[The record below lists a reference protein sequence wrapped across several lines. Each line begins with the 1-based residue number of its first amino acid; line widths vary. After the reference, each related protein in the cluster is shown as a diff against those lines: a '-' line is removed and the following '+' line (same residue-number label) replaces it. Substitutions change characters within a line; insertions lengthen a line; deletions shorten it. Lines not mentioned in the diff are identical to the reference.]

1 MDNFKNKISSLRVS
15 VENLEESKEK
25 MIFDSLLEIIDG
37 LSLKVEELTVNQE
50 AIQEN
55 IQYMDDDLSGIQ
67 EELFE
72 ELSFEDLDDIE
83 DEYVE
88 ITCNSCNK
96 PIFIEKSAMNKNENI
111 PCPYCGGNIK

>member
-1 MDNFKNKISSLRVS
+1 MEDFKNKISSLRSS
-15 VENLEESKEK
+15 VKKLEESNEK
-25 MIFDSLLEIIDG
+25 MILNSLLEVIDG

-88 ITCNSCNK
+88 ITCNSCSK
-96 PIFIEKSAMNKNENI
+96 PIFIEKSAMNENENI
-111 PCPYCGGNIK
+111 PCPYCGKNIK